1 MVYSILSDPLRP
13 FVKKTY
19 SNTRIRNK
27 MTVNLLIVFFLFLYL
42 VYIIIPMDEKDKE
55 KWFTYFMTLFKED
68 LNNPISILYTV
79 TLIVFIYLL
88 IYFENIPIV
97 DNKLPVLLNIL
108 IKKSWYFLY
117 TLIVIHFFKIVLHIE
132 VVDVVYNTF
141 IMLSDNTITYSLDN
155 SLDNETM

>member
-1 MVYSILSDPLRP
+1 
-13 FVKKTY
+13 
-19 SNTRIRNK
+19 
-27 MTVNLLIVFFLFLYL
+27 
-42 VYIIIPMDEKDKE
+42 
-55 KWFTYFMTLFKED
+55 

-132 VVDVVYNTF
+132 LVDVVYNTF

-155 SLDNETM
+155 ETM